1 MENKERLA
9 LAERQLDRTQLF
21 FPRVD
26 SKETGLF
33 AVAAA
38 EMALLLVNVNFDDL
52 KIWYVAIP
60 VVFTVLLLLWVFA
73 CLHRCAHPE
82 TRGGAGSLIYFQEI
96 AARTETNYVMEYLA
110 STEESLTANI
120 AGQTW
125 RNSEILKHKFD
136 CVKKASV
143 ALACSLLPFF
153 LALLALSLLHSKLP
167 QVKS

>member
-1 MENKERLA
+1 MNDKERLA

-26 SKETGLF
+26 SKATGLF
-33 AVAAA
+33 AVAAG
-38 EMALLLVNVNFDDL
+38 ELALLLINVKYGDL

-60 VVFTVLLLLWVFA
+60 VALTVLLLLWVFA

-82 TRGGAGSLIYFQEI
+82 TRGGAGSLVYFQEI
-96 AARTETNYVMEYLA
+96 AARTETNYVKEYLA
-110 STEESLTANI
+110 GTEESLAADF

-125 RNSEILKHKFD
+125 RNSEILTHKFD
-136 CVKKASV
+136 YVKKASV
-143 ALACSLLPFF
+143 ALAWSLLPFF
-153 LALLALSLLHSKLP
+153 LALLALSLLHSQLP

>member
-1 MENKERLA
+1 MDNKDRLG

-26 SKETGLF
+26 SKATGLF
-33 AVAAA
+33 AVAAG
-38 EMALLLVNVNFDDL
+38 ELALLFINVKYGDL

-60 VVFTVLLLLWVFA
+60 VVLTVLLLLWVFA

-82 TRGGAGSLIYFQEI
+82 TKGGAGSLIYFQEI
-96 AARTETNYVMEYLA
+96 AGRTEIDYVREYLT
-110 STEESLTANI
+110 STEETLTADL
-120 AGQTW
+120 AGQSW
-125 RNSEILKHKFD
+125 RNSEILTQKFD
-136 CVKKASV
+136 CVKKASD

-153 LALLALSLLHSKLP
+153 LALFALSLLHSQLP